1 MIMAKTSGIPRT
13 EFTWTM
19 LFEEGNASMREVLG
33 GKGAGLA
40 EMSRVGLP
48 VPPGFTI
55 TTTACVQYM
64 NTGRTVPDGLMDEV
78 RARMQTVEEQTG
90 KRFGD
95 PANPLLVSVRSGA
108 KFSMPGMM
116 DTVLNLGL
124 NRETLDGLIRLT
136 SNERF
141 GRDAFR
147 RFVQMFGKIVLDIPG
162 ERFEHEIERLK
173 RRKGVT
179 LDTDLSAD
187 DLKILA
193 ETFKRIIK
201 SERGIVFP
209 EDPWEQLRMA
219 ILAVFDSWSGKRAVD
234 YRTFHSIPHDLGTA
248 VSVQTMVFGNMGADS
263 ATGVAFT
270 RNPSTGEKQVFGE
283 YLLNAQGEDVV
294 AGIRTPKP
302 IGELAKDHPEAY
314 RQFLQVCQMLER
326 HYKDVQDLEFTIE
339 RGRLWMLQTRS
350 GKRTAQAAI
359 KIAVDMAREGL
370 INRDEAVLRVEPGHI
385 DMMLHPRFDPQVMEK
400 ARVDGRYLA
409 TGLNASPG
417 AAVGVAVFDA
427 DTAEAWGKG
436 GKPVILVRPET
447 NPDDV
452 HGMLH
457 ARGILTSRGGATSH
471 AAVVARGLGV
481 PCVAGTEAI
490 RVDPDAQLFE
500 ADGRVV
506 RQGEFLSLD
515 GGTGEVFLGQLGV
528 IEPKLEEQAE
538 LVELLSW
545 ADRVRRLGVW
555 ANADYPRDAVRAR
568 SFGAEGIGLC
578 RTEHMF
584 FEEERLPAVRQMI
597 LNAGEAQAAYD
608 RLAAAQAAAA
618 ARQPANRRARADM
631 IEAAKAVKRSPAV
644 KRYEAALA
652 TLLRLQRGDFEGLFK
667 AMDGLP
673 VIIRL
678 IDPPLHEFLPSHDSL
693 LEATSA
699 LRAKIELIESM
710 PRYKPRK
717 GQPTLTTLKTKL
729 RREEEALRHV
739 EAMREA
745 NPMLGL
751 RGIRLGLT
759 YPGIIKMQ
767 VRAILEAACR
777 MTKKGVAAQPEIMIP
792 LTSHVNELRETQR
805 EIEEVAAAVKKR
817 EGIDPHYK
825 FGTMIEIP
833 RACYIA
839 ADIAKICEFFSF
851 GTNDLTQTI
860 FGISR
865 DDAEGKFLLQYVSRG
880 ILPSNPFQTIDRAG
894 VGEAMRMGVERG
906 RGARPDLEVGICG
919 EHGGDPSSIEFC
931 HELGLNYVSCSPYR
945 VPVARLAAAHAALR
959 ERMQGQKDV

>member
-1 MIMAKTSGIPRT
+1 MAKTSEVRRT

-19 LFEEGNASMREVLG
+19 LFEEGDASMRELLG

-55 TTTACVQYM
+55 TTKACVQYM
-64 NTGRTVPDGLMDEV
+64 NAGRTFPQGLLDEV
-78 RARMQTVEEQTG
+78 RARMRAIEEKSG

-95 PANPLLVSVRSGA
+95 PSNPLLVSVRSGA

-124 NRETLDGLIRLT
+124 NQRTLEGLIRLT
-136 SNERF
+136 NNERF
-141 GRDAFR
+141 GRDAYR

-162 ERFEHEIERLK
+162 DRFEQEIERLK
-173 RRKGVT
+173 HRKGVK
-179 LDTDLSAD
+179 LDTELDAD
-187 DLKILA
+187 DLKALA

-201 SERGIVFP
+201 AERGIAFP

-219 ILAVFDSWSGKRAVD
+219 IQAVFDSWTGKRAVD
-234 YRTFHSIPHDLGTA
+234 YRNFHGIAHDLGTA
-248 VSVQTMVFGNMGADS
+248 VNVQTMVFGNMGADS

-270 RNPSTGEKQVFGE
+270 RNPSTGERHVFGE

-302 IGELAKDHPEAY
+302 INELVKDHPDAY
-314 RQFLQVCQMLER
+314 KQFLQVCELLER

-359 KIAVDMAREGL
+359 KIAVDMAKEGL
-370 INRDEAVLRVEPGHI
+370 ITKNDALLRVEPTHI
-385 DMMLHPRFDPQVMEK
+385 DMMLHPRFDPQIKEK
-400 ARVDGRYLA
+400 ARADSRYLA

-427 DTAEAWGKG
+427 DTAEAWGKD
-436 GKPVILVRPET
+436 GKPVIMVRPET

-481 PCVAGTEAI
+481 PCVAGTEGI
-490 RVDPDAQLFE
+490 RVDADARLME

-506 RQGEFLSLD
+506 REGEYLSID
-515 GGTGEVFLGQLGV
+515 GGTGEVFAGQLAV
-528 IEPKLEEQAE
+528 IEPDLDEQEE
-538 LVELLSW
+538 LKELLTW
-545 ADRVRRLGVW
+545 ADQTRRLGVW
-555 ANADYPRDAVRAR
+555 ANADYPRDAIRAR
-568 SFGAEGIGLC
+568 SYGAEGIGLC

-597 LNAGEAQAAYD
+597 LNASNAQAAYD
-608 RLAAAQAAAA
+608 RRAAAEATLARQPNDKKLRNEALAAA
-618 ARQPANRRARADM
+618 R
-631 IEAAKAVKRSPAV
+631 AVKASPAV
-644 KRYEAALA
+644 KRYETALAAL
-652 TLLRLQRGDFEGLFK
+652 LKLQRRDFEGLFK

-693 LEATSA
+693 LESVSA
-699 LRAKIELIESM
+699 LKAKIELLEAM
-710 PRYKPRK
+710 PRYKPQK
-717 GQPTLTTLKTKL
+717 GQPALAALRAKL
-729 RREEEALRHV
+729 RRDEETLRHV

-759 YPGIIKMQ
+759 YPGIIVMQ

-777 MTKKGVAAQPEIMIP
+777 MTKKGVNAQPEIMIP
-792 LTSHVNELRETQR
+792 LTSHVNELRETRR
-805 EIEEVAAAVKKR
+805 ELELVAADVAKR
-817 EGIDPHYK
+817 ERVEIHYK

-833 RACYIA
+833 RACFVA
-839 ADIAKICEFFSF
+839 GDIAQICEFFSF

-894 VGEAMRMGVERG
+894 IGEAMRMGVERG
-906 RGARPDLEVGICG
+906 RATRPDLEVGICG
-919 EHGGDPSSIEFC
+919 EHGGDPSSVEFC

-959 ERMQGQKDV
+959 ETARQKDV